1 MSAFT
6 LASPAQRIGKLKGE
20 ILAHSIPVEV
30 LGITGLQKEQP
41 RRSGKTVSMR
51 RYRPFGALAT
61 NEGTKNRPIV
71 DATAHI
77 LTEGTAPTADTL
89 VPDDVE
95 VTLSQYGCLYQVSDV
110 VNDLYEEDVPA
121 EMKKQCG
128 ERVSLIREM
137 VRYGVLKAGTNVFYS
152 GGTTRLTV
160 DEKITLKVLR
170 KASRSLQL
178 NHAKRITGV
187 LAPSIN
193 ISTKPVEA
201 SYLVFVSSDAEAD
214 IRDLAGFVHV
224 SAYGQRKT
232 INENEIGS
240 VENFRFITSPEMT
253 QYTDAGATASGTGLA
268 TSGTKVD
275 VYPFIITGENAW
287 GQLAL
292 RGENAMD
299 VTWIPPGEKSKS
311 DPLGQRGFV
320 GAKFQFAC
328 KLLNE
333 GWLAVIEAGVSD
345 LA

>member
-51 RYRPFGALAT
+51 RYRPYGALAT

-71 DATAHI
+71 NATDHI
-77 LTEGTAPTADTL
+77 LTEGTPPTADTL

-95 VTLSQYGCLYQVSDV
+95 VTMSQYGCLYQVSDV

-232 INENEIGS
+232 VNENEIGS
-240 VENFRFITSPEMT
+240 VENFRFITSPELT
-253 QYTDAGATASGTGLA
+253 QYADAGATASGTGLA